1 MLHTQFYSLLTKG
14 CDICVYVHTSVCV
27 CMYVHMCERFCVFM
41 CASSVFQVYWF
52 FCLAVFI
59 NAVFEPHCGRASRPH
74 TLGEYL
80 GFLGTSVK
88 DFSS

>member
-1 MLHTQFYSLLTKG
+1 MSA
-14 CDICVYVHTSVCV
+14 SV
-27 CMYVHMCERFCVFM
+27 
-41 CASSVFQVYWF
+41 SVFKCTGVF
-52 FCLAVFI
+52 FFFFAIFI
-59 NAVFEPHCGRASRPH
+59 NAVFPPRCSRASQSY